1 LIVDR
6 GLAHGQLAGTK
17 FPSCVLYVVRAD
29 MARRWTRDE
38 RELFSL
44 IRSLSPFFPFLCA
57 CFPSEM
63 ELVEL
68 IDVIPKRLYDVIE
81 IVSRN
86 RATTSDKGNRIK
98 TLIGDRNFS
107 VSINVDQAHLSTYL
121 RASIV
126 VVVVVARLCADFR
139 EL

>member
-1 LIVDR
+1 MPVGRGRKLASPGTRVFVDPRSLIVDR

-17 FPSCVLYVVRAD
+17 FPSCVLC
-29 MARRWTRDE
+29 RWTRDE

-121 RASIV
+121 
-126 VVVVVARLCADFR
+126 
-139 EL
+139 